1 MKKNSSESESERP
14 TTSGVPGIPNQVS
27 WTFSSVL
34 SVLFQGI
41 PVWVSLFLTISC
53 FYCRIR
59 DHTWL
64 WWFWHFQGGDILK
77 CCISLACVS
86 WLTLWNQ
93 SVYRDLMYQS
103 SVLSLSVAPV
113 RVWLRLRT
121 LSLVKLTPMFY
132 LHRQYHHLMWQCCFV
147 FVCYL
152 LKYTDNQYSRSVF
165 QTQFYSYDLWTLSLS
180 LLAAEDL
187 LLKNT
192 QTDKDLSETKCS
204 VCSFE
209 TKAFHFVLFFI
220 SIIYIYIFLQQINTY
235 LWNGG

>member
-1 MKKNSSESESERP
+1 MI
-14 TTSGVPGIPNQVS
+14 THDCGGFDTSRVVTFWNAVSHSRVSADWLFGIEILS
-27 WTFSSVL
+27 RFSL
-34 SVLFQGI
+34 
-41 PVWVSLFLTISC
+41 
-53 FYCRIR
+53 
-59 DHTWL
+59 H
-64 WWFWHFQGGDILK
+64 
-77 CCISLACVS
+77 
-86 WLTLWNQ
+86 
-93 SVYRDLMYQS
+93 QS

-220 SIIYIYIFLQQINTY
+220 SIIYIYIFFYNKSIRIFGTAAKEELSPSVSFSFCVCVCVCVFT
-235 LWNGG
+235 

>member
-14 TTSGVPGIPNQVS
+14 TTSGVPEIPNQVS

-41 PVWVSLFLTISC
+41 PVWVSLFWRSAVFTVESVITHDYGGL
-53 FYCRIR
+53 
-59 DHTWL
+59 
-64 WWFWHFQGGDILK
+64 HFQGGDILK

-93 SVYRDLMYQS
+93 SCLSRFSLHQS

-113 RVWLRLRT
+113 RVWLRLKT
-121 LSLVKLTPMFY
+121 LNLVKLTLIFY

-147 FVCYL
+147 FVCCI

-165 QTQFYSYDLWTLSLS
+165 QTQFYSYDLWTLS
-180 LLAAEDL
+180 
-187 LLKNT
+187 
-192 QTDKDLSETKCS
+192 
-204 VCSFE
+204 VCWPR
-209 TKAFHFVLFFI
+209 KI
-220 SIIYIYIFLQQINTY
+220 SC
-235 LWNGG
+235 